1 VEFTKQHRHYLQNR
15 KFTVRTDHA
24 PLRSILKTKD
34 PEGQLARWV
43 AFLSTL
49 NFDIVYRQG
58 SSHINAYAMSR
69 NWHGRREKI
78 EPSRTEI
85 GTQTESE
92 EHDGLQEKKTKS
104 TPVVETQPNW
114 TSCSTVKLQPT
125 WTSEYLK
132 DQQMQDNLLQSF
144 IQLKRSNE
152 KRPQW
157 EDVSD
162 RSPALKSLWTQWDR
176 LEFRD
181 GVLYRRWESD
191 KGSRQSYVRECF
203 MEFRHTQ
210 KSETCLVAQLI
221 IHKLFVHLHI
231 KEKW

>member
-1 VEFTKQHRHYLQNR
+1 M
-15 KFTVRTDHA
+15 RTDHA

-58 SSHINAYAMSR
+58 SRHINADAMSR
-69 NWHGRREKI
+69 RPCTDRCKWCGRREKT
-78 EPSRTEI
+78 EPSKTEI

-125 WTSEYLK
+125 WTTEYLK
-132 DQQMQDNLLQSF
+132 NNLLEF
-144 IQLKRSNE
+144 HTTEKIQ
-152 KRPQW
+152 
-157 EDVSD
+157 
-162 RSPALKSLWTQWDR
+162 
-176 LEFRD
+176 
-181 GVLYRRWESD
+181 
-191 KGSRQSYVRECF
+191 
-203 MEFRHTQ
+203 
-210 KSETCLVAQLI
+210 
-221 IHKLFVHLHI
+221 
-231 KEKW
+231 